1 MKAKPKENYQ
11 LLGTSTKLDKTKVY
25 DVEFACNIPDGDVFK
40 MIWIEGVLLKEGEY
54 EIVKN

>member
-1 MKAKPKENYQ
+1 MKAKPKEDYK
-11 LLGTSTKLDKTKVY
+11 LLGTSITLDKNRVY
-25 DVEFACNIPDGDVFK
+25 DVEFASNIPDADVFK